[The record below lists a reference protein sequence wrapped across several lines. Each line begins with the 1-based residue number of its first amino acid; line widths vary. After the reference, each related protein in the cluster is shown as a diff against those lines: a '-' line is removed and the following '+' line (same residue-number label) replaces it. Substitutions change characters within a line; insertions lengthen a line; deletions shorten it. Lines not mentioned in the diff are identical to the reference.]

1 MTFTPARGDWLNPN
15 SVAPTI
21 VMFGALFAMTW
32 ILDYSFDR
40 MGINPSSTL
49 FDNFAIAY
57 VGAAIILYY
66 QIKAYRRYRSAR
78 AEDKADLYE
87 EVRHYI
93 HQELTAIDKSADL
106 ENREER
112 VRRIEE
118 ATHRIT
124 TFLVDFE
131 RVAKAPTIQPR
142 PSANR

>member
-1 MTFTPARGDWLNPN
+1 MTFTSARGDGLNPN
-15 SVAPTI
+15 SVAPAI
-21 VMFGALFAMTW
+21 VMFGALFVMTW
-32 ILDYSFDR
+32 IFDYSFDR

-66 QIKAYRRYRSAR
+66 QIRAYRNYRSAR

-93 HQELTAIDKSADL
+93 HRELTAIDKSADL

-112 VRRIEE
+112 IRRIEE

-124 TFLVDFE
+124 AFLVEFE
-131 RVAKAPTIQPR
+131 RVAKPSTMQLR
-142 PSANR
+142 PPSGR